1 MAVTSMYIDDTN
13 EIVSVR
19 CDEETGNLYFPVAVF
34 DPKYKANRIYEM
46 KIDSEILNKIVRDNL
61 KSILKE
67 AINGLD

>member
-1 MAVTSMYIDDTN
+1 MVVTSMHIDDAN

-19 CDEETGNLYFPVAVF
+19 YDEETGNLYFPIAVF
-34 DPKYKANRIYEM
+34 DPEYKANRIYEM

>member
-1 MAVTSMYIDDTN
+1 MVVTSMHIDNTS

-19 CDEETGNLYFPVAVF
+19 YEEETGNLYFPIAVF

-46 KIDSEILNKIVRDNL
+46 KIDNEILNKIVRNNL

-67 AINGLD
+67 VINGLD